1 LVKASHNGATTVC
14 GGGDTIS
21 LVNMVQGASQA
32 LSHLSTG
39 GGASLELVEGKTL
52 PGIEYL
58 SEESELKNY
67 H

>member
-1 LVKASHNGATTVC
+1 MKASKNGVTTVC

-21 LVNMVQGASQA
+21 LVNMVPGANKS

-39 GGASLELVEGKTL
+39 GGASLELVEGKVL

-58 SEESELKNY
+58 SDESEIKNL